1 MQIKNAIIETLKAA
15 YNTSSKKSLTFE
27 ELSETF
33 EKLWGCNERVLQ
45 ENKNETEIPEVGIQ
59 SHASSSTKKPR
70 KKTIVEESA
79 RCFALKKDG
88 GRCAAKAY
96 TGGMNPKLCTLHNNK
111 GANFGTFQ
119 ESEANPEPALS
130 PAESKK
136 TLEQDQNMKQGS
148 SKEQPISKKGK
159 KPVLSEE
166 TCAFSDEEEILSDPG
181 NDSERENEEYDEK
194 ELFGEINSDNEDCLF

>member
-1 MQIKNAIIETLKAA
+1 MNIQVQIKNVIIETLKAV
-15 YNTSSKKSLTFE
+15 YSTNSKKSLTFE
-27 ELSETF
+27 ELSESF
-33 EKLWGCNERVLQ
+33 EKLWGCDIPTQQ
-45 ENKNETEIPEVGIQ
+45 ETVVPETSAQVQ
-59 SHASSSTKKPR
+59 QQSSSTKKPR

-119 ESEANPEPALS
+119 ETEPNPETVSVL
-130 PAESKK
+130 AEPSSSVA
-136 TLEQDQNMKQGS
+136 EQKQSS
-148 SKEQPISKKGK
+148 SKDHTIPKKGK
-159 KPVLSEE
+159 KVVLSEE

-181 NDSERENEEYDEK
+181 NISEQENEEYDEK
-194 ELFGEINSDNEDCLF
+194 ELFGEVNSDNEDCLF